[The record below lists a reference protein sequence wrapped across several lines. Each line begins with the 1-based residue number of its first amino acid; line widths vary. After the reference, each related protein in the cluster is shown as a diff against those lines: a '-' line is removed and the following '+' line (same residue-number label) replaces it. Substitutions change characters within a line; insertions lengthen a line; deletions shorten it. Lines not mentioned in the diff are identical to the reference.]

1 MVRLFKKRERK
12 LSRAGLL
19 FAAAI
24 AMAAPVTSPAALLG
38 NTLTFPQLS
47 FDNQGTTSY
56 SAATDQFV
64 VDASPVAIRLLAGG
78 APVLI
83 TPTAGLGEAFSIN
96 ATIDDTGTLVG
107 GVPGDD
113 LLVFGDV
120 NLGGLGSF
128 SGVLLTGEITGFG
141 FQDSGGTT
149 DFYDFTFT
157 LTGGQLASLY
167 SPTLGVSLTSE
178 QSDFAG
184 DFTADFG
191 GEAKGTLGAVIPIPA
206 AVWLFGSGLLG
217 LIGIARR
224 KKAA

>member
-12 LSRAGLL
+12 LSRAWLL

-38 NTLTFPQLS
+38 NTLTFPQLT

-64 VDASPVAIRLLAGG
+64 VDASPLAIRLLAGG
-78 APVLI
+78 TPFLI
-83 TPTAGLGEAFSIN
+83 TPTGSGEAFSIN
-96 ATIDDTGTLVG
+96 ATIDDTGALVG

-113 LLVFGDV
+113 LSVIGAV

-141 FQDSGGTT
+141 FQNSGGTT

-157 LTGGQLASLY
+157 LTGGHLASLY
-167 SPTLGVSLTSE
+167 SPTLGVSLASE
-178 QSDFAG
+178 RSDFVG
-184 DFTADFG
+184 DFTANFG
-191 GEAKGTLGAVIPIPA
+191 GEAKGTLGAVIPVPA
-206 AVWLFGSGLLG
+206 AVWLFSSGLLG

>member
-24 AMAAPVTSPAALLG
+24 AMTVPVTSPAALLG
-38 NTLTFPQLS
+38 STLTFPQLT
-47 FDNQGTTSY
+47 FDNQGATNY

-64 VDASPVAIRLLAGG
+64 VDASPLAIRLLAGG
-78 APVLI
+78 TPFLI
-83 TPTAGLGEAFSIN
+83 TPTGSGEAFSIN
-96 ATIDDTGTLVG
+96 ATIDDTGALVG

-113 LLVFGDV
+113 LLVVGDV

-178 QSDFAG
+178 QSNFVG
-184 DFTADFG
+184 DFTANFG
-191 GEAKGTLGAVIPIPA
+191 GEAKGTLGAVIPVPA
-206 AVWLFGSGLLG
+206 AVWLFSSGMLG

>member
-1 MVRLFKKRERK
+1 MVGLFKKRERK
-12 LSRAGLL
+12 LSQSGWL

-24 AMAAPVTSPAALLG
+24 AMAAPVTSHAALLG

-56 SAATDQFV
+56 SVATDQFV
-64 VDASPVAIRLLAGG
+64 VDASPVAIRLLAGD
-78 APVLI
+78 APIVI
-83 TPTAGLGEAFSIN
+83 TPTDSGEAFSIN
-96 ATIDDTGTLVG
+96 AIIDGAGALVG

-113 LLVFGDV
+113 LSVVGAVD
-120 NLGGLGSF
+120 LGMSGSF

-157 LTGGQLASLY
+157 LTGGLLAPLY

-178 QSDFAG
+178 QSNFAG
-184 DFTADFG
+184 VFTADFD
-191 GEAKGTLGAVIPIPA
+191 GEAKGTLGAVIPVPA
-206 AVWLFGSGLLG
+206 AVWLFSSGLLG
-217 LIGIARR
+217 LVGIARR
-224 KKAA
+224 KKA